1 MNKQWKLTAGAAALA
16 MSFGAQAGV
25 VDLFT
30 TQQLVAKDY
39 DNGAFNSTDS
49 NFGQSAGP
57 ADATILGGYRD
68 LVVSN
73 ISGGDAVTG
82 SSINVIGGQLKFSTD
97 TGATGQGQVQWDGD
111 DSAGNVFDI
120 ATSGLGGFDLTFG
133 GTLTDFELT
142 TVFSDQGWVF
152 DITMYSSAVNW
163 TRVSLDANSVGPT
176 GDFASPHVSYIP
188 FSAFTTGALCGTYGA
203 APGVNA
209 IICNGTGVDATSIGA
224 LVATL
229 NVGDPLAPN
238 GSGSAPQSRTISVD
252 LQLDSVRTV
261 PEPGVLALM
270 GMGLMAAGFAGR
282 RRKSQA

>member
-30 TQQLVAKDY
+30 TQQLVTKDFT
-39 DNGAFNSTDS
+39 NGSFTAADS
-49 NFGQSAGP
+49 NYGQSAGP

-82 SSINVIGGQLKFSTD
+82 SAINVIGGELKFSTD

-111 DSAGNVFDI
+111 DSAGSVFDI
-120 ATSGLGGFDLTFG
+120 ATSGLGGLDLTQG
-133 GTLTDFELT
+133 GSLTDFELT
-142 TVFSDQGWVF
+142 TIFSDQGWVF
-152 DITMYSSAVNW
+152 DITIYSSAANW
-163 TRVSLDANSVGPT
+163 TKVSLDANSVGPT

-188 FSAFTTGALCGTYGA
+188 FSAFTTAALCGTYGA

-209 IICNGTGVDATSIGA
+209 ITCGGTGANLTSIGA

-238 GSGSAPQSRTISVD
+238 GSGSAPQARTIAVD
-252 LQLDSVRTV
+252 LQLDSIRTV

-270 GMGLMAAGFAGR
+270 GMGLMAAGFASR
-282 RRKSQA
+282 RRKGQA